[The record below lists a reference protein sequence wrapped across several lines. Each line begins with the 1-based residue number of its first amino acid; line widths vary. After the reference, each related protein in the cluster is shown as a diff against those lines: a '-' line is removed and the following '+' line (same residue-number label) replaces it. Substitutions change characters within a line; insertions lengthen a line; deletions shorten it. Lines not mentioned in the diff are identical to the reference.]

1 VLENFPGESEVVL
14 NLLTADGVRLLRFG
28 PSYRVAPT
36 SSLRAELAN
45 ILGPSAL
52 QVPQPQAA

>member
-1 VLENFPGESEVVL
+1 VLSNFPGESEFVL
-14 NLLTADGVRLLRFG
+14 ELLCADGARTVRFG

-45 ILGPSAL
+45 ILGPTAL
-52 QVPQPQAA
+52 QVPQAQAA